1 VLRRSAR
8 LPSLAARP
16 LLRPGA
22 TIACVAPASPAYDS
36 GRVRAG
42 LAALEAQ
49 GYRPLAPADR
59 RDGHLAGSA
68 EERARELEAAFA
80 DPAVDTVM
88 CVRGGYGSGQLLPL
102 IDLERIAA
110 TRKPLIGMSDIT
122 HLQVP
127 LAAAG
132 GMCLWGPMLL
142 KHGSA
147 GEYTATSFRRAVSGA
162 SYSVRATGTPAQ
174 VIVPGRVR
182 APLTGGTTSVLCAT
196 LGTPWELDSS
206 GQLLLLE
213 DVCEEPYRIDRLL
226 TQLGQAGKLGAAAGF
241 VVSEHHDCA
250 PRRPERSQSLIQ
262 VLRRHL
268 EPLGKPCLYG
278 LPLGHG
284 EHLASVPLGVPVE
297 LDADEGVLTI

>member
-1 VLRRSAR
+1 
-8 LPSLAARP
+8 LAARP
-16 LLRPGA
+16 TLRDGA
-22 TIACVAPASPAYDS
+22 TIACVAPASPSYDS
-36 GRVRAG
+36 ERVSAG

-68 EERARELEAAFA
+68 EERARELEVAFA
-80 DPAVDTVM
+80 DPAVDAVM

-102 IDLERIAA
+102 VDLERIVASG
-110 TRKPLIGMSDIT
+110 KPLIGMSDIT

-132 GMCLWGPMLL
+132 GSCLWGPMLL
-142 KHGSA
+142 KHASA
-147 GEYTATSFRRAVSGA
+147 GDYTASSFREAVSGR
-162 SYSVRATGTPAQ
+162 SYSVRAAHLPAQ
-174 VIVPGRVR
+174 TIVPGRVR

-196 LGTPWELDSS
+196 LGTPWELDSE
-206 GQLLLLE
+206 GRLLLLE
-213 DVCEEPYRIDRLL
+213 DVCEEPYRVDRLL
-226 TQLGQAGKLGAAAGF
+226 TQLSQAGKLDAAAGF

-250 PRRPERSQSLIQ
+250 PKRPERSQTLMQ
-262 VLRRHL
+262 VLGRHL
-268 EPLGKPCLYG
+268 EPLGRPCLYG

-297 LDADEGVLTI
+297 LDADEGVVRV

>member
-1 VLRRSAR
+1 M
-8 LPSLAARP
+8 PARP
-16 LLRPGA
+16 LLRDGG
-22 TIACVAPASPAYDS
+22 TIACVAPASPAFES
-36 GRVRAG
+36 ERVSAG

-49 GYRPLAPADR
+49 GFRPLPPADR

-80 DPAVDTVM
+80 DPAVDAVM

-102 IDLERIAA
+102 VDVERIAA
-110 TRKPLIGMSDIT
+110 SGKPLIGMSDIT
-122 HLQVP
+122 HLLVP

-132 GMCLWGPMLL
+132 GACLWGPMLL
-142 KHGSA
+142 KQGSA
-147 GEYTATSFRRAVSGA
+147 GEYTAASFRQAVSGDP
-162 SYSVRATGTPAQ
+162 YSVRAADAPVET
-174 VIVPGRVR
+174 ILPGRVR

-196 LGTPWELDSS
+196 LGTPWELDCS
-206 GQLLLLE
+206 GRLLLLE
-213 DVCEEPYRIDRLL
+213 DVCEEPYRVDRLL

-250 PRRPERSQSLIQ
+250 PRNPERSQSLME

-284 EHLASVPLGVPVE
+284 EHLASVPFGVPIE
-297 LDADEGVLTI
+297 LDAGAGVLTI

>member
-1 VLRRSAR
+1 VASRPVLRD
-8 LPSLAARP
+8 
-16 LLRPGA
+16 GA

-36 GRVRAG
+36 ERVSAG
-42 LAALEAQ
+42 LAALTAH
-49 GYRPLAPADR
+49 GYKPLAPADR

-80 DPAVDTVM
+80 DPGVDAVM

-102 IDLERIAA
+102 VDLDRIAA
-110 TRKPLIGMSDIT
+110 GGKPLIGMSDIT

-132 GMCLWGPMLL
+132 GACLWGPMLL

-147 GEYTATSFRRAVSGA
+147 SDYTASSFRQAVSGEP
-162 SYSVRATGTPAQ
+162 YSVRAANAPTVT
-174 VIVPGRVR
+174 IVPGVVR
-182 APLTGGTTSVLCAT
+182 APLVGGTTSVLCAT
-196 LGTPWELDSS
+196 LGTPWELDCE
-206 GQLLLLE
+206 GCLLLLE

-226 TQLGQAGKLGAAAGF
+226 TQLGQAGKLAAAAGF
-241 VVSEHHDCA
+241 VVSEHHDCT
-250 PRRPERSQSLIQ
+250 PRRPERSQSLMD

-268 EPLGKPCLYG
+268 EPLGRPCLYG

-284 EHLASVPLGVPVE
+284 EHLASLPLGVAVE
-297 LDADEGVLTI
+297 LDAQDGVLRV

>member
-1 VLRRSAR
+1 
-8 LPSLAARP
+8 LAARP
-16 LLRPGA
+16 VLRNGA

-36 GRVRAG
+36 ERVSAG

-49 GYRPLAPADR
+49 GYNPIAPADR

-68 EERARELEAAFA
+68 EERARELETAFA
-80 DPAVDTVM
+80 DPAVDAVM

-110 TRKPLIGMSDIT
+110 SAKPLIGMSDIT

-132 GMCLWGPMLL
+132 GACLWGPMLL
-142 KHGSA
+142 KHGNA
-147 GEYTATSFRRAVSGA
+147 GGYTAASFRQAVGGDP
-162 SYSVRATGTPAQ
+162 YSVRAADAPA
-174 VIVPGRVR
+174 VTIVPGVVR

-196 LGTPWELDSS
+196 LGTPWELDSE
-206 GQLLLLE
+206 GRLLLLE
-213 DVCEEPYRIDRLL
+213 DVCEEPYRIDRML
-226 TQLGQAGKLGAAAGF
+226 TQLGQAGKLAAAAGF
-241 VVSEHHDCA
+241 VVSEHHGCA
-250 PRRPERSQSLIQ
+250 PRRPERSQSLMD

-268 EPLGKPCLYG
+268 EPLGRPCLYG

-284 EHLASVPLGVPVE
+284 EQLASVPLGVPVE
-297 LDADEGVLTI
+297 LDADHGVLSVSG

>member
-1 VLRRSAR
+1 LAVRPVLRD
-8 LPSLAARP
+8 
-16 LLRPGA
+16 GA
-22 TIACVAPASPAYDS
+22 TIACVAPASPTYDRE
-36 GRVRAG
+36 RVSAG

-49 GYRPLAPADR
+49 GYNPIAPADR

-80 DPAVDTVM
+80 DPAVDAVM

-102 IDLERIAA
+102 IDLERIA
-110 TRKPLIGMSDIT
+110 TSGKPLIGMSDIT

-132 GMCLWGPMLL
+132 GACLWGPMLL

-147 GEYTATSFRRAVSGA
+147 GEYTATSFRQAVSGDP
-162 SYSVRATGTPAQ
+162 YSVRAADAAAVT
-174 VIVPGRVR
+174 IVPGVAR

-196 LGTPWELDSS
+196 LGTPWELVSA
-206 GQLLLLE
+206 GRLLLLE

-226 TQLGQAGKLGAAAGF
+226 TQLGQAGKLAAAEGF
-241 VVSEHHDCA
+241 VVSEHQDCA
-250 PRRPERSQSLIQ
+250 PRRPERSQSLMD

-268 EPLGKPCLYG
+268 EPLGRPCLYG

-297 LDADEGVLTI
+297 LDADDGVLRC

>member
-1 VLRRSAR
+1 VASRPVLRD
-8 LPSLAARP
+8 
-16 LLRPGA
+16 GA

-36 GRVRAG
+36 ERVSAG

-49 GYRPLAPADR
+49 GYDPIAPADR

-68 EERARELEAAFA
+68 EERAHELEAAFA
-80 DPAVDTVM
+80 DPAVDAVM
-88 CVRGGYGSGQLLPL
+88 GVRGGYGSGQLLPL

-110 TRKPLIGMSDIT
+110 SAKPLIGMSDIT
-122 HLQVP
+122 HLLVP

-132 GMCLWGPMLL
+132 GACLWGPMLL

-147 GEYTATSFRRAVSGA
+147 GEYTAASFRQAVSGDP
-162 SYSVRATGTPAQ
+162 YSVRAVGEPALT
-174 VIVPGRVR
+174 IVPGRVR

-196 LGTPWELDSS
+196 LGTPWELQCS
-206 GQLLLLE
+206 GQLLLVE

-226 TQLGQAGKLGAAAGF
+226 TQLAQAGKLDDTAGF

-250 PRRPERSQSLIQ
+250 PKRPARSQSLIE

-268 EPLGKPCLYG
+268 EPLGKPCVYG

-284 EHLASVPLGVPVE
+284 EHLASVPFGVPIE
-297 LDADEGVLTI
+297 LDADEQVLRI

>member
-1 VLRRSAR
+1 M
-8 LPSLAARP
+8 AARP
-16 LLRPGA
+16 ILRDGA

-36 GRVRAG
+36 ERVSAG
-42 LAALEAQ
+42 LAALVAQ
-49 GYRPLAPADR
+49 GYKPIAPADR

-80 DPAVDTVM
+80 DPAVDAVM

-102 IDLERIAA
+102 VDLGRIAA
-110 TRKPLIGMSDIT
+110 GGKPLIGMSDVT

-132 GMCLWGPMLL
+132 GACLWGPMLL

-147 GEYTATSFRRAVSGA
+147 GEYTAACFRQAVSGEP
-162 SYSVRATGTPAQ
+162 YSVRAADVPA
-174 VIVPGRVR
+174 VTIVPGRVR

-196 LGTPWELDSS
+196 LGTPWELDCE
-206 GQLLLLE
+206 GRLLLLE
-213 DVCEEPYRIDRLL
+213 DVCEEPYRIDRLV
-226 TQLGQAGKLGAAAGF
+226 TQLSQAGKLATAAGF

-250 PRRPERSQSLIQ
+250 PRRPERSQSLMD
-262 VLRRHL
+262 VLRRHM
-268 EPLGKPCLYG
+268 EPLRKPCLYG

-284 EHLASVPLGVPVE
+284 EHLASVPLGIPVE
-297 LDADEGVLTI
+297 LDADAGVPTI